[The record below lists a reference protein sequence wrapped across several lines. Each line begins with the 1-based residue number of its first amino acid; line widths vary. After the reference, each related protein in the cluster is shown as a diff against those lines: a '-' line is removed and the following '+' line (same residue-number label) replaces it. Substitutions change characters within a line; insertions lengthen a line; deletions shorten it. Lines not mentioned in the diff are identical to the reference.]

1 MPIPGNVL
9 ANADDLGLNASVN
22 KAILHCF
29 EEGYINSASVLTN
42 TIGFQESVQL
52 IHTSSCMHNLGVH
65 VNLAEGRPLT
75 NINRRYLD
83 AEGNFDIVK
92 TGKKLNFFN
101 NEDKQGFI
109 KEIHAQI
116 NLAIANKLPVIH
128 LDSHYHLHTLPGFY
142 KLFIKTARHF
152 NLKLRLAQT
161 YKENSYVKF
170 LYRQYIN
177 RIIVNNKLGYSTY
190 FETVD
195 KFLAKQN
202 GHQNNF
208 VEIML
213 HPDFDLE
220 GNITDHFDK
229 DSMLNWINFVKRQE

>member
-42 TIGFQESVQL
+42 TIGFPESVQL

-65 VNLAEGRPLT
+65 VNLAQGRPLT
-75 NINRRYLD
+75 NISKRYLD
-83 AEGNFDIVK
+83 ADGNFDIEK

-101 NEDKQGFI
+101 NEDKQDFI
-109 KEIHAQI
+109 KEIYAQI
-116 NLAIANKLPVIH
+116 NLALVNKLPVSH

-142 KLFIKTARHF
+142 KLFIKAARHF

-161 YKENSYVKF
+161 YKEDSYIKF

-177 RIIVNNKLGYSTY
+177 RIIVSNKLGYSAY

-195 KFLAKQN
+195 KFLEKHN
-202 GHQNNF
+202 SHQNNF
-208 VEIML
+208 VEVML

-229 DSMLNWINFVKRQE
+229 DSMLNWIAFVKQQE